1 MTSAMELAHAIPA
14 LEHSPLAQARLHR
27 QLTPEHAAELAG
39 ITAEQVEWLEEGRVY
54 RFRTADDALMAL
66 LLYATALG
74 IDHREALGL
83 AGLPVPPKPFE
94 RNPQARVIGAAAI
107 AALLAGLIFGVIIPS
122 LAPNKVVR
130 TITTSVDPSL
140 PAPWQIHVEV
150 LNGAGDIDW
159 TRQVASRLQALSY
172 SIAKVRRADRFDYAE
187 TAVYY
192 PPGAA
197 AIAQRLA
204 RQLDAP
210 TRPLPGG
217 TDAHRLVVIVGPK
230 TAAG

>member
-1 MTSAMELAHAIPA
+1 MELAYAAPDPSM
-14 LEHSPLAQARLHR
+14 SPLAQARLHR
-27 QLTPEHAAELAG
+27 QLTPEHAAQLAG
-39 ITAEQVEWLEEGRVY
+39 ITADQVEWLEEGRVY
-54 RFRTADDALMAL
+54 RFRSTDDALLAM

-74 IDHREALGL
+74 IDHREALEL

-94 RNPQARVIGAAAI
+94 RNPHARVIGAAAI
-107 AALLAGLIFGVIIPS
+107 AALLAGLVFGVVIPS

-172 SIAKVRRADRFDYAE
+172 GISKVKRADRFDYTE
-187 TAVYY
+187 TAVYF
-192 PPGAA
+192 PPGGTK
-197 AIAQRLA
+197 IAERLA

-217 TDAHRLVVIVGPK
+217 TDPRTLVVIVGPK

>member
-1 MTSAMELAHAIPA
+1 M
-14 LEHSPLAQARLHR
+14 SPLAQARLHR
-27 QLTPEHAAELAG
+27 QLTPEHAAQLAG
-39 ITAEQVEWLEEGRVY
+39 ITADQVEWLEEGRVY
-54 RFRTADDALMAL
+54 RFRSTDDALLAM

-74 IDHREALGL
+74 IDHREALEL

-94 RNPQARVIGAAAI
+94 RNPHARVIGAAAI
-107 AALLAGLIFGVIIPS
+107 AALLAGLVFGVVIPS

-172 SIAKVRRADRFDYAE
+172 GISKVKRADRFDYTE
-187 TAVYY
+187 TAVYF
-192 PPGAA
+192 PPGGTK
-197 AIAQRLA
+197 IAERLA

-217 TDAHRLVVIVGPK
+217 TDPRTLVVIVGPK

>member
-1 MTSAMELAHAIPA
+1 MELAYAAHDPSM
-14 LEHSPLAQARLHR
+14 SPLAQARLHR
-27 QLTPEHAAELAG
+27 QLTPEHAAQLAG
-39 ITAEQVEWLEEGRVY
+39 ITADQVEWLEEGRVY
-54 RFRTADDALMAL
+54 RFRSTDDALLAM

-74 IDHREALGL
+74 IDHREALEL

-94 RNPQARVIGAAAI
+94 RNPHARVIGAAAI
-107 AALLAGLIFGVIIPS
+107 AALLAGLVFGVVIPS

-172 SIAKVRRADRFDYAE
+172 GISKVKRADRFDYTE
-187 TAVYY
+187 TAVYF
-192 PPGAA
+192 PPGGTK
-197 AIAQRLA
+197 IAERLA

-217 TDAHRLVVIVGPK
+217 TDPRTLVVIVGPK